1 MDDIDEVIELK
12 PEDIDLYSTD
22 KPDLI
27 DITSLKV
34 EENLDLAESTIDKL
48 SAISGTTDTA
58 LNIKPISVEHIK
70 EENNITDLVS
80 LDIVKQE
87 NNVPELPEENIN
99 VRSSHIN
106 LKLSLH
112 CNRSKEASN
121 EKLIDIVDIKEENDN
136 SDKNLN
142 STEKIVNLAKELKE
156 SQKEIYR
163 CSTCSYKTP
172 HKYSLKKHQKIHLAQ
187 EERQLFA
194 CPHCDNI
201 YTSKHGL
208 QYHLAH
214 NHIDSRAKALK
225 KSQKKV
231 SRCRCSI
238 CSRKTPHN
246 VTFNKHKQI
255 DLPPEERQLEELQ
268 KKVHR
273 CSMCSYKT
281 PHNFH
286 LNEHK
291 KIHLPPEER
300 RLFGC
305 AHCDKKY
312 MSKRTLQVHLH
323 IDHTDSRAKGLK
335 ESQKKIYRCSICS
348 YQTPYKSYLNA
359 HNNIHLPPE
368 ERQLKVYRCSMCS
381 YKTPHNFRLNEHN
394 KIHLAPEERRMFA
407 CPHCDKTYTRKQ
419 RLRDHLENHHID
431 LRNPDGT
438 SVTEEVILDSLKIE
452 IDDHTPLKD
461 EFKNT
466 ECLIA
471 TNQIKS
477 EDLLKLEPDDVAPI
491 QHKGLQDD
499 FKNTECLIATNEL
512 KSEDLLK
519 LEPDDV
525 APIQHKGLQDDFKN
539 TECLIATNQI
549 NSEDLLKLE
558 PDDVAPIQH
567 KDLHDDFKAYFRV
580 KTLKKS
586 QKKVARCRCSICSRK
601 TPHNLTLNKHK
612 QIHLP
617 PEERQLKELQRKVYR
632 CSTCSY
638 RTPYKSHL
646 NTHKNI
652 HLPPE
657 KRQLKELRR
666 KVYRCSTCSYR
677 TPYKSHF
684 NTHKNVHLP
693 PKERQLEELQKK
705 VYRCCT
711 CSYQTTNKSN
721 FNSHNK
727 IHLAPEERRMF
738 ACPHCDN
745 TYTRRHRLRYH
756 LENHHIDLS
765 HKKIHLAPEERQMF
779 ACLHCEKTYT
789 RKQRLQ
795 SHLENN
801 HIDSRSRNVDCTS
814 ITHEVILDS
823 LKIEIDDNTPLK
835 HEFKNSQCLSVNEVK
850 PFLKVEP
857 DDVAPILHKNL
868 QDDFKNAENLSVAK
882 KVKLED
888 FIKMEPDDDS
898 VS

>member
-617 PEERQLKELQRKVYR
+617 PEERQLKVYR
-632 CSTCSY
+632 CSMCSY
-638 RTPYKSHL
+638 KTPHNFTL
-646 NTHKNI
+646 NKHKRI

-657 KRQLKELRR
+657 
-666 KVYRCSTCSYR
+666 
-677 TPYKSHF
+677 
-684 NTHKNVHLP
+684 
-693 PKERQLEELQKK
+693 ERQWKELQKK
-705 VYRCCT
+705 TYRCCT

-721 FNSHNK
+721 FNN
-727 IHLAPEERRMF
+727 
-738 ACPHCDN
+738 
-745 TYTRRHRLRYH
+745 
-756 LENHHIDLS
+756 

>member
-779 ACLHCEKTYT
+779 ACLHCGKTYT
-789 RKQRLQ
+789 RKQRLRD
-795 SHLENN
+795 HLQNH
-801 HIDSRSRNVDCTS
+801 HIDLRNTECLIATNQIKSED
-814 ITHEVILDS
+814 L
-823 LKIEIDDNTPLK
+823 LKL
-835 HEFKNSQCLSVNEVK
+835 
-850 PFLKVEP
+850 EP
-857 DDVAPILHKNL
+857 DDVSPIQHKDLH
-868 QDDFKNAENLSVAK
+868 DD
-882 KVKLED
+882 
-888 FIKMEPDDDS
+888 
-898 VS
+898 